1 MYEVFVNNSLL
12 ILESDRSLPRKNRVP
27 INSKKELKKLFEE
40 LGSKKKSVTCFVEIA
55 DANPLKFL
63 TSTIKEVVAAGGLV
77 RNSKGQVLFI
87 YRNHKWDL
95 PKGKRESSESLEEA
109 ALREVMEETGIGSL
123 DIQYKLGKT
132 YHIFK
137 RKGEMRLKTTHWY
150 EMTSDDLGPFS
161 PQLEEGITDVVWLNQ
176 EQQEVALR
184 NSYRNIRQLF
194 VTD

>member
-1 MYEVFVNNSLL
+1 MYEVFVNNNLL

-27 INSKKELKKLFEE
+27 INTKKELKKLFEE
-40 LGSKKKSVTCFVEIA
+40 LGSKKKSVTYFVEVP

-63 TSTIKEVVAAGGLV
+63 TSAIKEVVAAGGLV

-87 YRNHKWDL
+87 YRNDKWDL

>member
-12 ILESDRSLPRKNRVP
+12 ILESDRSLPRKNRVL
-27 INSKKELKKLFEE
+27 INTKKELKKLFEE
-40 LGSKKKSVTCFVEIA
+40 LGSKKKSVTYFVEVA

-63 TSTIKEVVAAGGLV
+63 TSAIKEVVAAGGLV

-87 YRNHKWDL
+87 YRNDKWDL

-184 NSYRNIRQLF
+184 NSYRNIKQLF

>member
-27 INSKKELKKLFEE
+27 IGTKKELKKLFEE
-40 LGSKKKSVTCFVEIA
+40 LGSKKKSVTCFVEVA

-63 TSTIKEVVAAGGLV
+63 TSAIKEVIAAGGLV
-77 RNSKGQVLFI
+77 RNRKGQVLFI
-87 YRNHKWDL
+87 YRNDKWDL
-95 PKGKRESSESLEEA
+95 PKGKRESSETLEETA
-109 ALREVMEETGIGSL
+109 IREVMEETGIGSL
-123 DIQYKLGKT
+123 EIQYKLGKT

-150 EMTSDDLGPFS
+150 EMTSEDSGPFS

>member
-27 INSKKELKKLFEE
+27 IGTKKELKKLLEE
-40 LGSKKKSVTCFVEIA
+40 LGSKKKSVTCFVEVA

-63 TSTIKEVVAAGGLV
+63 TSAIKEVIAAGGLV

-87 YRNHKWDL
+87 YRNDKWDL
-95 PKGKRESSESLEEA
+95 PKGKRESSETLEEA
-109 ALREVMEETGIGSL
+109 AIREVMEETGIGSL
-123 DIQYKLGKT
+123 EIQYKLGKT

-150 EMTSDDLGPFS
+150 EMTSEDSGPFS

>member
-12 ILESDRSLPRKNRVP
+12 ILESARSLPRKNRVP
-27 INSKKELKKLFEE
+27 ISTNKELKKLLEE
-40 LGSKKKSVTCFVEIA
+40 LGSKKKSVTYFVEVT
-55 DANPLKFL
+55 DPNPLKFL
-63 TSTIKEVVAAGGLV
+63 TGVIKEVVAAGGLV

-87 YRNHKWDL
+87 YRNDKWDL

-109 ALREVMEETGIGSL
+109 AIREVMEETGIDSL

-150 EMTSDDLGPFS
+150 EMTSDDLGPFT
-161 PQLEEGITDVVWLNQ
+161 PQLEEGITDVLWLNQ

>member
-1 MYEVFVNNSLL
+1 M
-12 ILESDRSLPRKNRVP
+12 PRKNRVP
-27 INSKKELKKLFEE
+27 VGTKKELKKLFEE
-40 LGSKKKSVTCFVEIA
+40 LGAKKKSVTCFVEVA

-63 TSTIKEVVAAGGLV
+63 TSAIKEVVAAGGLV

-87 YRNHKWDL
+87 YRNDKWDL

-109 ALREVMEETGIGSL
+109 AIREVMEETGIGSL

-161 PQLEEGITDVVWLNQ
+161 PQIEEGITDVVWLNQ

>member
-27 INSKKELKKLFEE
+27 INTKKELKKLFEE
-40 LGSKKKSVTCFVEIA
+40 LGSKKKSVTYFVEVA
-55 DANPLKFL
+55 DANSLKFL
-63 TSTIKEVVAAGGLV
+63 TSAIKEVVAAGGLV
-77 RNSKGQVLFI
+77 RNNKGQVLFI
-87 YRNHKWDL
+87 YRNEKWDL
-95 PKGKRESSESLEEA
+95 PKGKRESFESLEEA
-109 ALREVMEETGIGSL
+109 AIREVMEETGIGSL

-137 RKGEMRLKTTHWY
+137 RRGEMRLKTTHWY

-161 PQLEEGITDVVWLNQ
+161 PQIEEGITDVVWLNP

-184 NSYRNIRQLF
+184 NSYQNIRQLF

>member
-27 INSKKELKKLFEE
+27 INTKKELKKLFEE
-40 LGSKKKSVTCFVEIA
+40 LGLKKKSVTYFVEVA

-63 TSTIKEVVAAGGLV
+63 TSAIKEVVAAGGLV

-87 YRNHKWDL
+87 YRNDKWDL

-184 NSYRNIRQLF
+184 NSYRNIKQLF

>member
-27 INSKKELKKLFEE
+27 IGTKKELKKLFEE
-40 LGSKKKSVTCFVEIA
+40 LGSKKKSVTCFVEVA

-63 TSTIKEVVAAGGLV
+63 TSAIKEVIAAGGLV

-87 YRNHKWDL
+87 YRNDKWDL
-95 PKGKRESSESLEEA
+95 PKGKRESSETLEEA
-109 ALREVMEETGIGSL
+109 AIREVMEETGIGSL
-123 DIQYKLGKT
+123 EIQYKLGKT

-150 EMTSDDLGPFS
+150 EMTSEDSGPFS

>member
-27 INSKKELKKLFEE
+27 IGTKKELKKLFEE
-40 LGSKKKSVTCFVEIA
+40 LGSKKKSVTCFVEVA

-63 TSTIKEVVAAGGLV
+63 TSAIKEVIAAGGLV

-87 YRNHKWDL
+87 YRNDKWDL
-95 PKGKRESSESLEEA
+95 PKGKRESSETLEEA
-109 ALREVMEETGIGSL
+109 AIREVIEETGIGSL
-123 DIQYKLGKT
+123 EIQYKLGKT

-150 EMTSDDLGPFS
+150 EMTSEDSGPFS

>member
-27 INSKKELKKLFEE
+27 INTKKELKKLFEE
-40 LGSKKKSVTCFVEIA
+40 LGSKKKSVTYFAEVA

-63 TSTIKEVVAAGGLV
+63 TSAIKEVVAAGGLV
-77 RNSKGQVLFI
+77 RNSKCQVLFI
-87 YRNHKWDL
+87 YRNDKWDL